1 MLNWYFI
8 TSAQYKAAKTKD
20 SESLYFLSDT
30 KEIYRGSDLFTQSVI
45 FYSEL
50 PTTPAVGQLYVD
62 SATLE
67 GKTYTGTEWKTVIKP
82 VADTVTVDDANPVSG
97 KAVAAYVTEA
107 LKASAAEAKAAFKE
121 ASYSKTTNKFTFTKN
136 DGTSQEVEIT
146 NLPVDMTFTKNTE
159 TGVGL
164 LQMKDKAGN
173 LIGTGVNLDL
183 ERFVKSG
190 KYDTT
195 TKKITLYFDDEKTDK
210 VEIDA
215 AALVD
220 IYTGASTSTA
230 DVTVSKDNK
239 ISVTVKA
246 SAEDGNLVQ
255 VKEDGLYV
263 APVDQSAKMDKDA
276 DAVAGNLAKFDANGN
291 AIDGGVK
298 AGGATLAET
307 PNSTTLA
314 TEAAVNAVKSAL
326 ETKVNEEKER
336 AQSVESGLDTA
347 VKAAQADATKGIT
360 DAAAALKAAKD
371 EETRATGVEGNLD
384 KAVKAAQADAT
395 KGITDAAAAK
405 TAADKAQKTAD
416 DEVARATAKENELV
430 AALTWKTTIA

>member
-8 TSAQYKAAKTKD
+8 TSAQYKAAESKD

-30 KEIYRGSDLFTQSVI
+30 KEIYRGADPFTQSVI

-82 VADTVTVDDANPVSG
+82 VADTVTVDGTNPVSG

-107 LKASAAEAKAAFKE
+107 LKTSAAEAQAAFKD
-121 ASYSKTTNKFTFTKN
+121 ASYDKTTNKFTFTTNSGDTK
-136 DGTSQEVEIT
+136 EVEIA
-146 NLPVDMTFTKNTE
+146 NLPVDMAFTKDAS

-164 LQMKDKAGN
+164 LQMKDNAGN

-183 ERFVKSG
+183 ERFVKAG
-190 KYDTT
+190 EYDTE
-195 TKKITLYFDDEKTDK
+195 TKKITLYFDDDKTDK

-215 AALVD
+215 SALVD
-220 IYTGASTSTA
+220 IYTGEATSTA
-230 DVTVSKDNK
+230 SVSVSKDNK

-246 SAEDGNLVQ
+246 SVTEGNLVQ

-263 APVDQSAKMDKDA
+263 APVNQSSKMDKDA
-276 DAVAGNLAKFDANGN
+276 DAVENNLAKFDANGN
-291 AIDGGVK
+291 AVDAGVK
-298 AGGATLAET
+298 AGGATLAAE
-307 PNSTTLA
+307 PDSTTLA
-314 TEAAVNAVKSAL
+314 TEAAVSAVKSAL

-336 AQSVESGLDTA
+336 AQGVESTLDTA
-347 VKAAQADATKGIT
+347 VKAAQKDATQGIT
-360 DAAAALKAAKD
+360 DAAAAAKAAKD
-371 EETRATGVEGNLD
+371 EETRATGAETQLD
-384 KAVKAAQADAT
+384 TAVKA
-395 KGITDAAAAK
+395 
-405 TAADKAQKTAD
+405 AQKTAD
-416 DEVARATAKENELV
+416 DEVTRAKAKEDEIV

>member
-8 TSAQYKAAKTKD
+8 TSAQYKDAKTKD

-30 KEIYRGSDLFTQSVI
+30 KEIYRGTDLFTQSVI

-82 VADTVTVDDANPVSG
+82 VADTVTIDGANPVSG
-97 KAVAAYVTEA
+97 KAVAAYVADA
-107 LKASAAEAKAAFKE
+107 LKTSAAEAQAAYKD
-121 ASYSKTTNKFTFTKN
+121 ASYSATTNKFTFTTNSGDTK
-136 DGTSQEVEIT
+136 EVEIT
-146 NLPVDMTFTKNTE
+146 NLPVDMAFTKDTD

-164 LQMKDKAGN
+164 LQLKGKDGKV
-173 LIGTGVNLDL
+173 IGTGVNLDL

-190 KYDTT
+190 EYDTT
-195 TKKITLYFDDEKTDK
+195 SKKITLYFDDAKTDK

-230 DVTVSKDNK
+230 DVSVSKDNK

-246 SAEDGNLVQ
+246 SETEGNLVQ
-255 VKEDGLYV
+255 VKDDGLYV
-263 APVDQSAKMDKDA
+263 APVDQSAKMDKDT
-276 DAVAGNLAKFDANGN
+276 DAVENNLAKFDKNGN
-291 AIDGGVK
+291 AVDGGVK
-298 AGGATLAET
+298 AGGATLAAT
-307 PNSTTLA
+307 PNSSTLA

-336 AQSVESGLDTA
+336 AQGVESGLDTA
-347 VKAAQADATKGIT
+347 VKAAQKDATQGIT
-360 DAAAALKAAKD
+360 DAKAAKAAAD
-371 EETRATGVEGNLD
+371 AAQSDATQALSDAADAAAAVKTEETRAKGVEGTLD
-384 KAVKAAQADAT
+384 TAVKA
-395 KGITDAAAAK
+395 
-405 TAADKAQKTAD
+405 AQKTAD
-416 DEVARATAKENELV
+416 DEVTRAKAKEDEIV

>member
-8 TSAQYKAAKTKD
+8 TSAQYKAAESKD

-30 KEIYRGSDLFTQSVI
+30 KEIYRGADLFTQSVI

-82 VADTVTVDDANPVSG
+82 VADTVTVDGTNPVSG

-107 LKASAAEAKAAFKE
+107 LKTSAAEAQAAFKD
-121 ASYSKTTNKFTFTKN
+121 ASYDKTTNKFTFTTNSGDTK
-136 DGTSQEVEIT
+136 EVEIA
-146 NLPVDMTFTKNTE
+146 NLPVDMAFTKDAS

-164 LQMKDKAGN
+164 LQMKDNAGN
-173 LIGTGVNLDL
+173 FIGTGVNLDL
-183 ERFVKSG
+183 ERFVKAG
-190 KYDTT
+190 EYDTE
-195 TKKITLYFDDEKTDK
+195 TKKITLYFDDDKTDK

-215 AALVD
+215 SALVD
-220 IYTGASTSTA
+220 IYTGEATSTA
-230 DVTVSKDNK
+230 SVSVSKDNK

-246 SAEDGNLVQ
+246 SATEGNLVQ

-263 APVDQSAKMDKDA
+263 APVNQSSKMDKDA
-276 DAVAGNLAKFDANGN
+276 DAVENNLAKFDANGN
-291 AIDGGVK
+291 AVDAGVK
-298 AGGATLAET
+298 AGGATLAAE
-307 PNSTTLA
+307 PDSTTLA
-314 TEAAVNAVKSAL
+314 TEAAVSAVKSAL

-336 AQSVESGLDTA
+336 AQGVESTLDTA
-347 VKAAQADATKGIT
+347 VKAAQKDATQGIT
-360 DAAAALKAAKD
+360 DAAAAAKAAKD
-371 EETRATGVEGNLD
+371 EETRATGAETQLD
-384 KAVKAAQADAT
+384 TAVKA
-395 KGITDAAAAK
+395 
-405 TAADKAQKTAD
+405 AQKTAD
-416 DEVARATAKENELV
+416 DEVTRAKAKEDEIV